1 MRNERECSILIVFI
15 IYEKLKGEESF
26 WKPYFD
32 VVEAQKPTST
42 WKTETLD
49 RLDFQEARWLIKD
62 QAVAMEQEWENFEN
76 LFKLYP

>member
-1 MRNERECSILIVFI
+1 MKRILIVFI